1 MNPHILFVDDEA
13 ALCELL
19 SLYLRS
25 KGFDVTAALTAR
37 EARTLVE
44 ETSFD
49 LAILDL
55 NLGAE
60 DGLELLGFIKGK
72 CPQLP
77 VVIFTGLDADEA
89 LIRSALAGR
98 ASGFVRK
105 AQSLESLAAEVRR
118 HLATPQ
124 KAVAQAA

>member
-1 MNPHILFVDDEA
+1 MNPRILFVYDEA
-13 ALCELL
+13 TLCELL

-25 KGFDVTAALTAR
+25 KGFDVTAALTAH

-55 NLGAE
+55 NLGPD
-60 DGLELLGFIKGK
+60 DGLELLGFIKEK

-105 AQSLESLAAEVRR
+105 AQSLESLAAEVRQ
-118 HLATPQ
+118 HLAVSF
-124 KAVAQAA
+124 AHS